1 MSEYVLRMKEI
12 EKKFPGVVA
21 LNKVNFD
28 LKRGEMHAL
37 VGENG
42 AGKSTLMKVL
52 GGVYQ
57 QDGGTIEI
65 NNQTVMIESPADS
78 IRNKVGVIYQEFN
91 LAPALNVYEN
101 IFLGREMTLPGIGR
115 MNRRKMLE
123 IAESS
128 MEKLGV
134 KGFDCTKKVKMLSV
148 AMQQLVEIGKAIFND
163 IDILVMDEPTAV
175 LTERETESLFQV
187 IGEIRKKGIS
197 IIYISHRLEET
208 IEYCDRVTVLR
219 DGKFVETID
228 NSGKNA
234 KKEYIVSRMVGRE
247 LLDYYPARDFGHS
260 EEIVFRAEKLSHEKY
275 FSGISFQLKKGEIL
289 GFSGLVGAG
298 RTEIMKTIFGVYKKS
313 SGCIFVEQKAV
324 QINSPSEAIENGI
337 AFIPEDRKREGLV
350 LGMGL
355 DDNICLAS
363 HRELSLLGKFINERK
378 RELVRRS
385 FEEMQI
391 RPRDPR
397 RQAKNFSGG
406 NQQKAIIARWIATK
420 PKVFIMDEPTR
431 GIDVGAKREI
441 YSLMNRLA
449 ENGAGIIVVSS
460 ELLELMGI
468 CDRIVVI
475 REGKISAE
483 LSREEFDQDVIM
495 KASVL

>member
-1 MSEYVLRMKEI
+1 MSEYVLRMKDI

-21 LNKVNFD
+21 LSKVNFD

-65 NNQTVMIESPADS
+65 NDQTVMIESPADS

-101 IFLGREMTLPGIGR
+101 IFLGREMTLPGMGR
-115 MNRRKMLE
+115 MNRRKMLG
-123 IAESS
+123 IAEES

-134 KGFDCTKKVKMLSV
+134 RGFDCTKKVKMLSV

-208 IEYCDRVTVLR
+208 IEYCDRITVLR

-228 NSGKNA
+228 NGRKNT

-247 LLDYYPARDFGHS
+247 LLDYYPARDFDHS
-260 EEIVFRAEKLSHEKY
+260 EEIVFKAENLSHETY
-275 FSGISFQLKKGEIL
+275 FTEISFQLKKGEIL

-313 SGCIFVEQKAV
+313 SGCIFVEQKTV
-324 QINSPSEAIENGI
+324 QVNSPADAIKNGI
-337 AFIPEDRKREGLV
+337 AFIPEDRKREGLI

-363 HRELSLLGKFINERK
+363 HGEISFLGKFINRRK
-378 RELVRRS
+378 RELVSRS

-406 NQQKAIIARWIATK
+406 NQQKAIIARWTATK

-495 KASVL
+495 KASVI